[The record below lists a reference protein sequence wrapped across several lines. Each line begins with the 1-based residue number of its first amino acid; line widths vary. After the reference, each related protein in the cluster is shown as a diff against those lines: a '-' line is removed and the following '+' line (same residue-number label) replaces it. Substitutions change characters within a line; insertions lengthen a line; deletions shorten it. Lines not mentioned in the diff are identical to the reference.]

1 MPKNTTGGNKAKKGS
16 NKEGGK
22 SKKNRKIVDDVLDDV
37 STNEII
43 LTAVDSEIVVGKV
56 DKKLGNGAFYV
67 WLGGD
72 RFVRAEIIGR
82 MSGKGGKV
90 WIDVGNLVVVD
101 KGDIKSAVHAHIIG
115 VFNSKQISKLK
126 GMDVGLDERFFNGTI
141 GAGSDDEEG
150 GIEFDRTEEKPE
162 GDEAEVD
169 VDAI

>member
-22 SKKNRKIVDDVLDDV
+22 SKKNRKIVDDLLDDI
-37 STNEII
+37 TMGEIV
-43 LTAVDSEIVVGKV
+43 LTDADSEIIVGKV
-56 DKKLGNGAFYV
+56 DKKLGNGAFSV

-82 MSGKGGKV
+82 MTGKGGKV
-90 WIDVGNLVVVD
+90 WIDVGNIVMVD
-101 KGDIKSAVHAHIIG
+101 RGDVKSAVHAHIIG

-126 GMDVGLDERFFNGTI
+126 DMDLGLDERFFNGTI
-141 GAGSDDEEG
+141 GTGSDEEEG
-150 GIEFDRTEEKPE
+150 GIEFDRTEP
-162 GDEAEVD
+162 DEDEEIN

>member
-22 SKKNRKIVDDVLDDV
+22 SKKNKKMVDDVLDDI

-43 LTAVDSEIVVGKV
+43 LTSASTEIVVGKV
-56 DKKLGNGAFYV
+56 DKKLGNGAFHI

-101 KGDIKSAVHAHIIG
+101 RGDKDSAVHAHIIG
-115 VFNSKQISKLK
+115 VFNSKQISRLK
-126 GMDVGLDERFFNGTI
+126 MMETGIDERFFSGTI
-141 GAGSDDEEG
+141 GAGSDEED

-162 GDEAEVD
+162 GDEVD

>member
-22 SKKNRKIVDDVLDDV
+22 SKKNKKMVEDVLDDV
-37 STNEII
+37 TAGEIV
-43 LTAVDSEIVVGKV
+43 LTTEGSEIVVGKV
-56 DKKLGNGAFYV
+56 DKKLGNGAFSI
-67 WLGGD
+67 WLGGE

-101 KGDIKSAVHAHIIG
+101 RGDVKSAVHAHIIG
-115 VFNSKQISKLK
+115 VFNSKQIARLK
-126 GMDVGLDERFFNGTI
+126 KMEVGLDDRFFNGAL
-141 GAGSDDEEG
+141 GAGSDEDEEG
-150 GIEFDRTEEKPE
+150 GIEFDRTEPAVDGEE
-162 GDEAEVD
+162 EVN

>member
-72 RFVRAEIIGR
+72 RFVRAEIFGR

-101 KGDIKSAVHAHIIG
+101 KGDVKSAVHAHIIG

>member
-101 KGDIKSAVHAHIIG
+101 KGDVKSAVHAHIIG

>member
-1 MPKNTTGGNKAKKGS
+1 MPKNLHGGNKHKGQA

-37 STNEII
+37 STNEIV
-43 LTAVDSEIVVGKV
+43 LTSADSEIVVGKV
-56 DKKLGNGAFYV
+56 DKKLGNGAFHV

-101 KGDIKSAVHAHIIG
+101 KGDVKSAVHAHIIG

-126 GMDVGLDERFFNGTI
+126 SMDLGLDERFFNGTI
-141 GAGSDDEEG
+141 GAGSDEEDG
-150 GIEFDRTEEKPE
+150 GIEFDRTEEEKP
-162 GDEAEVD
+162 DDAEVD

>member
-22 SKKNRKIVDDVLDDV
+22 SKKNKKMVDDVLDDIA
-37 STNEII
+37 TNEII
-43 LTAVDSEIVVGKV
+43 LMSDKTEIVVGKV
-56 DKKLGNGAFYV
+56 DKKLGNGAFSI

-72 RFVRAEIIGR
+72 RFIRAEIIGR

-90 WIDVGNLVVVD
+90 WIDIGNLVVVD
-101 KGDIKSAVHAHIIG
+101 RGDKDSAVHAHIIG
-115 VFNSKQISKLK
+115 VFNSKQIARLK
-126 GMDVGLDERFFNGTI
+126 ILETGVDERFFNGAI
-141 GAGSDDEEG
+141 GAGSEDEEG

-162 GDEAEVD
+162 GEEAEIN

>member
-56 DKKLGNGAFYV
+56 DKKLGNGAFYG

-101 KGDIKSAVHAHIIG
+101 KGDVKSAVHAHIIG

>member
-43 LTAVDSEIVVGKV
+43 LTEADSEIVVGKV
-56 DKKLGNGAFYV
+56 DKKLGNGAFHV

-72 RFVRAEIIGR
+72 RFGRAEIIGR

-101 KGDIKSAVHAHIIG
+101 KGDVKSAVHAHIIG

-126 GMDVGLDERFFNGTI
+126 SMDLGLDERFFNGTI

-150 GIEFDRTEEKPE
+150 GIEFDRTEEEKPE
-162 GDEAEVD
+162 DGEVN

>member
-22 SKKNRKIVDDVLDDV
+22 SKKNKKMVDDVLDDV
-37 STNEII
+37 STNEIT
-43 LTAVDSEIVVGKV
+43 LTSALSEIVVGKV
-56 DKKLGNGAFYV
+56 DKKLGNGAFHI

-101 KGDIKSAVHAHIIG
+101 RGDKDSAVHAHIIG
-115 VFNSKQISKLK
+115 VFNSKQISRLK
-126 GMDVGLDERFFNGTI
+126 TMETGVDERFFSGAV
-141 GAGSDDEEG
+141 GAGSDEED
-150 GIEFDRTEEKPE
+150 GIEFDRTEEKVD
-162 GDEAEVD
+162 GDEVD

>member
-22 SKKNRKIVDDVLDDV
+22 SKKNRKIVDDLLEDITMGEIVLTDA
-37 STNEII
+37 N
-43 LTAVDSEIVVGKV
+43 SEIVVGKV
-56 DKKLGNGAFYV
+56 DKKLGNGAFSV

-82 MSGKGGKV
+82 MTGKGGKV
-90 WIDVGNLVVVD
+90 WIDVGNIVMVD
-101 KGDIKSAVHAHIIG
+101 RGDVKSAVHAHIIG

-126 GMDVGLDERFFNGTI
+126 DMDLGLDERFFNGTI
-141 GAGSDDEEG
+141 GTGSDEEEG
-150 GIEFDRTEEKPE
+150 GIEFDRTEP
-162 GDEAEVD
+162 DEDEEIN

>member
-37 STNEII
+37 STNEIV

-101 KGDIKSAVHAHIIG
+101 KGDVKSAVHAHIIG

>member
-22 SKKNRKIVDDVLDDV
+22 SKKNRKIVDDLLDDITM
-37 STNEII
+37 SEIV
-43 LTAVDSEIVVGKV
+43 LTDADSEIIVGKV
-56 DKKLGNGAFYV
+56 DKKLGNGAFSV

-82 MSGKGGKV
+82 MTGKGGKV
-90 WIDVGNLVVVD
+90 WIDVGNIVMVD
-101 KGDIKSAVHAHIIG
+101 RGDVKSAVHAHIIG

-126 GMDVGLDERFFNGTI
+126 DMDLGLDERFFNGTI
-141 GAGSDDEEG
+141 GTGSDEEEG
-150 GIEFDRTEEKPE
+150 GIEFDRTEP
-162 GDEAEVD
+162 DEDEEIN

>member
-43 LTAVDSEIVVGKV
+43 LTAVDSEIGVGQV

-101 KGDIKSAVHAHIIG
+101 KGDVKSAVHAHIIG

>member
-37 STNEII
+37 STNEIV

-67 WLGGD
+67 WLGSD

-101 KGDIKSAVHAHIIG
+101 KGDVKSAVHAHIIG
-115 VFNSKQISKLK
+115 VFNSKQISRLK
-126 GMDVGLDERFFNGTI
+126 TMDLGLDERFFNGTI
-141 GAGSDDEEG
+141 GAGSEDEEG
-150 GIEFDRTEEKPE
+150 GIEFDRTEERAE
-162 GDEAEVD
+162 GDEAEID

>member
-43 LTAVDSEIVVGKV
+43 LTEADSEIVVGKV
-56 DKKLGNGAFYV
+56 DKKLGNGAFHV

-101 KGDIKSAVHAHIIG
+101 KGDVKSAVHAHIIG

-126 GMDVGLDERFFNGTI
+126 SMDLGLDERFFNGTI

-150 GIEFDRTEEKPE
+150 GIEFDRTEEEKPE
-162 GDEAEVD
+162 DGEVN

>member
-22 SKKNRKIVDDVLDDV
+22 SKKNKKMVDDVLDDIA
-37 STNEII
+37 TNEII
-43 LTAVDSEIVVGKV
+43 LMSDKTEIVVGKV
-56 DKKLGNGAFYV
+56 DKKLGNGAFSI

-72 RFVRAEIIGR
+72 RFIRAEIIGR

-101 KGDIKSAVHAHIIG
+101 KGDVKSAVHAHIIG

-126 GMDVGLDERFFNGTI
+126 SMDVGLDERFFNGTI
-141 GAGSDDEEG
+141 GAGSEDEEG
-150 GIEFDRTEEKPE
+150 GIEFDRTEEKGE
-162 GDEAEVD
+162 DAEVD

>member
-22 SKKNRKIVDDVLDDV
+22 SKKNRKIVDDLLDDI
-37 STNEII
+37 TMGEIV
-43 LTAVDSEIVVGKV
+43 LTDANSEIVVGKV
-56 DKKLGNGAFYV
+56 DKKLGNGAFSV

-82 MSGKGGKV
+82 MTGKGGKV
-90 WIDVGNLVVVD
+90 WIDVGNIVMVD
-101 KGDIKSAVHAHIIG
+101 RGDVKSAVHAHIIG

-126 GMDVGLDERFFNGTI
+126 DMDLGLDERFFNGTI
-141 GAGSDDEEG
+141 GTGSDEEEG
-150 GIEFDRTEEKPE
+150 GIEFDRTEP
-162 GDEAEVD
+162 DEDEEIN

>member
-37 STNEII
+37 STNEIV

-101 KGDIKSAVHAHIIG
+101 KGDVKSAVHAHIIG
-115 VFNSKQISKLK
+115 VFNSKQISRLK
-126 GMDVGLDERFFNGTI
+126 TMDLGLDERFFNGTI
-141 GAGSDDEEG
+141 GAGSEDEEG
-150 GIEFDRTEEKPE
+150 GIEFDRTEERAE
-162 GDEAEVD
+162 GDEAEID

>member
-22 SKKNRKIVDDVLDDV
+22 SKKNRKIVDDLLDDI
-37 STNEII
+37 TMGEIV
-43 LTAVDSEIVVGKV
+43 LTDANSEIVVGKV
-56 DKKLGNGAFYV
+56 DKKLGNGAFSV

-82 MSGKGGKV
+82 MTGKGGKV
-90 WIDVGNLVVVD
+90 WIDVGNIVMVD
-101 KGDIKSAVHAHIIG
+101 RGDVKSAVHAHIIG

-126 GMDVGLDERFFNGTI
+126 DMDLGLDERFFNGTI
-141 GAGSDDEEG
+141 GTGSDEEEG
-150 GIEFDRTEEKPE
+150 GIEFDRTEP
-162 GDEAEVD
+162 DEDEEVN

>member
-22 SKKNRKIVDDVLDDV
+22 SKKNRKIVDDLLDDI
-37 STNEII
+37 TMGEIV
-43 LTAVDSEIVVGKV
+43 LTDADSEIIVGKV
-56 DKKLGNGAFYV
+56 DKKLGNGAFSV

-82 MSGKGGKV
+82 MTGKGGKV
-90 WIDVGNLVVVD
+90 WIDVGNIVMVD
-101 KGDIKSAVHAHIIG
+101 RGDVKSAVHAHIIG

-126 GMDVGLDERFFNGTI
+126 DMDLGLDERFFNGTI
-141 GAGSDDEEG
+141 GTGSDEEEG
-150 GIEFDRTEEKPE
+150 GIEFDRTEP
-162 GDEAEVD
+162 DEDEEVN